1 MNKILGARPVFGDD
15 HFAYRTPRWVEV
27 AYCGLQLSI
36 AGVFA
41 YLALSLN
48 GISSLLTVLLWL
60 ASGLLILIAL
70 RPRPDAA
77 FICFVCDHGGIYFP
91 SSRAR
96 AILARSKDVPW
107 LHVPWHNVSDMRI
120 QLLLDETA
128 NTMGVVFS
136 VAASP
141 AEEREFL
148 TQHSLSIC
156 REAPRSD
163 LGKQCIVGF
172 ANYSHGH
179 SDVISSIQRFHTR
192 APAARVE
199 RIDPMIGSRLAGES

>member
-15 HFAYRTPRWVEV
+15 HFAYRTPLWVEV

-148 TQHSLSIC
+148 TQHSLRIC

-163 LGKQCIVGF
+163 LGKQYIVGF

-199 RIDPMIGSRLAGES
+199 QIDPMIGSRLAGES